1 VATLFATAL
10 VIFACGRSAD
20 EPAEDLA
27 AQSGPRPVPPVQRVV
42 LVTIDT
48 LRADHLSTY
57 GYPIDTAPFL
67 DSLADESVVFTRAF
81 AHSSTTR
88 PSHASILTALYP
100 LQHRVQNNT
109 DILDESFL
117 TLAELLHGRGFRTAA
132 FVSSISVHG
141 ESNLGQGFEIFE
153 GPTEHVWK
161 RDKRKAPYRRADET
175 TDLAIR
181 WLESQATRGEFFL
194 WVHYFDPHRP
204 HQPPERHLDAVLPRD
219 ANEREDHVEFL
230 ETQHRLDVSTVKLDD
245 IFEYDAEIR
254 FVDAELERLYRALDD
269 RGLNDGAMWIITSDH
284 GQGLG
289 NHGWFG
295 HHKNIYNEQIR
306 APLVVHFPG
315 HPRRDRVDEIV
326 EHVDIV
332 VTLADLLGADL
343 DAQPAPI
350 QGRSLVPLLRGE
362 ATGRHREYAFG
373 ERRRSDVVVKRSQEP
388 GERYSLQNREYKYLW
403 FSEGPDEF
411 YRLTDDPY
419 ETRDLI
425 DDDSLPSKDR
435 LRETLLDL
443 VTALRAEG
451 EAEVVSDEVRERL
464 KALGYVD

>member
-1 VATLFATAL
+1 VAAFFATAL
-10 VIFACGRSAD
+10 VVFACGRSAN

-57 GYPIDTAPFL
+57 GYPIETAPFL
-67 DSLADESVVFTRAF
+67 DSLAGESVVFTRAF

-132 FVSSISVHG
+132 FVSSISVYG

-153 GPTEHVWK
+153 GPAGKVRK
-161 RDKRKAPYRRADET
+161 GDKLKVPYRRADET
-175 TDLAIR
+175 TDLVIP
-181 WLESQATRGEFFL
+181 WLESEATRGKFFL

-204 HQPPERHLDAVLPRD
+204 HQPPERHLDAVLPRN
-219 ANEREDHVEFL
+219 ANEREHHVEFL

-315 HPRRDRVDEIV
+315 HPRPERIDEIV
-326 EHVDIV
+326 EHVDIA
-332 VTLADLLGADL
+332 VTLADLLEADL
-343 DAQPAPI
+343 DVQSAPI
-350 QGRSLVPLLRGE
+350 QGRSLAHLLRGE

-388 GERYSLQNREYKYLW
+388 GERYSLQNHEYKYLW

-419 ETRDLI
+419 ETRNLI
-425 DDDSLPSKDR
+425 DDDPLPSKDR

-451 EAEVVSDEVRERL
+451 EAGVVSDEVRERL